1 MTTRNIATLALL
13 AAIAGC
19 KAGPNYKRP
28 TVATPAEYRGA
39 MAPDIDTAAQT
50 GAKTTPPV
58 TPLGAEKY
66 TDVFTDPVLQGLI
79 AEALKNNY
87 DVKIAADRVLEQQ
100 AQLGITKA
108 GEYPTLSVGGTYD
121 AIGIPSGLLSSN
133 SSSSSSSSSSST
145 SITKSHY
152 YSGGLTASVAWNLD
166 FWGYYRRMTEA
177 QRAYLRATEWAQQ
190 TTYSTLVED
199 VATDYYQLRT
209 LDAELA
215 ITQDTIKARKDSLD
229 LTNKLEQGGNNSLA
243 DVRQAEELYYTA
255 TAQVPTLEQQ
265 IAQAENNLNLLLG
278 RAPGPIARDAGST
291 IDAAPHPVEVPVGL
305 PSALLERRPDVRR
318 AEELL
323 VQANANI
330 GVAKA
335 QYFPQLSLSGTGG
348 TSSSQL
354 KGLVDSKNLYY
365 YAYGS
370 LTQPIFDAGKI
381 RDNVHLAEAT
391 HKELLDTYQQT
402 IAGALRDVSNA
413 LIAYSKSREYRE
425 QQEKQ
430 TASAADAVRLA
441 RMRYNGG
448 YTSYLE
454 VLTTDATLYSS
465 QLTLRTAQQQE
476 ALALVQ
482 LYNALGGGW

>member
-1 MTTRNIATLALL
+1 
-13 AAIAGC
+13 
-19 KAGPNYKRP
+19 
-28 TVATPAEYRGA
+28 
-39 MAPDIDTAAQT
+39 
-50 GAKTTPPV
+50 
-58 TPLGAEKY
+58 
-66 TDVFTDPVLQGLI
+66 
-79 AEALKNNY
+79 
-87 DVKIAADRVLEQQ
+87 
-100 AQLGITKA
+100 
-108 GEYPTLSVGGTYD
+108 
-121 AIGIPSGLLSSN
+121 
-133 SSSSSSSSSSST
+133 
-145 SITKSHY
+145 
-152 YSGGLTASVAWNLD
+152 VAWNLD

-215 ITQDTIKARKDSLD
+215 ITQDTIKARKASLD
-229 LTNKLEQGGNNSLA
+229 LTNKLEQGGNSSLA
-243 DVRQAEELYYTA
+243 DVRQSEELYYTA
-255 TAQVPTLEQQ
+255 TAQVPSYEQQ
-265 IAQAENNLNLLLG
+265 ITEAENNLSLLLG
-278 RAPGPIARDAGST
+278 RAPGPIARDAGTT

-335 QYFPQLSLSGTGG
+335 QYFPQFSLSGTGG

-370 LTQPIFDAGKI
+370 LSQPIFDAGKI
-381 RDNVHLAEAT
+381 RDNVHLSEAT

-430 TASAADAVRLA
+430 TAAAADAVRLA

-454 VLTTDATLYSS
+454 VLTTDTTLYSS
-465 QLTLRTAQQQE
+465 QLTLKAAQQQE